1 MSDLKVKDYMTR
13 DIVTVLPSE
22 SMDTVLDLIEKTKH
36 DGFPVVM
43 DNELVGIITARD
55 LISRKK
61 TVREAM
67 SRRVV
72 VTYPETKIMD
82 AARVM
87 FREGYSRLPVVNE
100 EKRVVGIIT
109 NMDVLRSQIERA
121 TPEKVE
127 KLKDYFEK
135 LHNITTKTEIRKVT
149 VSELRPTQNK
159 ITFDE
164 LRGREYELKRGLAEH
179 IVVAQLKDRLLLLD
193 GHHRALAAM
202 NLGIEELTAYIIIID
217 QDITL
222 GMEKTAEVMGLKTLK
237 DIKID
242 ESSFKGIAEVIEGKI
257 D

>member
-1 MSDLKVKDYMTR
+1 MSDLRVKDYMTK
-13 DIVTVLPSE
+13 DIVAVSPSQTIDAVLE
-22 SMDTVLDLIEKTKH
+22 LIEKTKH
-36 DGFPVVM
+36 DGFPVVQ

-55 LISRKK
+55 VIFRKK
-61 TVREAM
+61 IVKEAM
-67 SRRVV
+67 SKRVV

-87 FREGYSRLPVVNE
+87 FREGYSRLPVVDE
-100 EKRVVGIIT
+100 SKKVIGLIT

-127 KLKDYFEK
+127 KLREYFEK
-135 LHNITTKTEIRKVT
+135 LHNIATKTEIRKVK
-149 VSELRPTQNK
+149 VLELKPTQNK

-179 IVVAQLKDRLLLLD
+179 IVVVQVKDRLLLVD
-193 GHHRALAAM
+193 GHHRALAAL
-202 NLGIEELTAYIIIID
+202 NLGIEELTAYIITIE

-222 GMEKTAEVMGLKTLK
+222 GIEKTAEVLGLKTLK

>member
-13 DIVTVLPSE
+13 DIVTVSPSE

-43 DNELVGIITARD
+43 NNELVGIITARD

-61 TVREAM
+61 TVKEAM

-135 LHNITTKTEIRKVT
+135 LHNITTKTEIRKVK

-222 GMEKTAEVMGLKTLK
+222 GMEKTAEIMGLKTLK